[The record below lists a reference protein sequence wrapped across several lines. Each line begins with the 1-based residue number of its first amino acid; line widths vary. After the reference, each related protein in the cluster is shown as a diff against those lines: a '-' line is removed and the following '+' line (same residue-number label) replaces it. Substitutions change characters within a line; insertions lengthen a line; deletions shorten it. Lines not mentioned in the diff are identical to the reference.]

1 MNTKRLLV
9 STKIARDLWEFR
21 GNNFSQWV
29 NIVGDNLEKY
39 ERVKQEQRARYQKEL
54 REVHTD
60 DFDPKEMR

>member
-29 NIVGDNLEKY
+29 NIVEDNLEKY
-39 ERVKQEQRARYQKEL
+39 ERVNRNKEQGIKRN
-54 REVHTD
+54 
-60 DFDPKEMR
+60 